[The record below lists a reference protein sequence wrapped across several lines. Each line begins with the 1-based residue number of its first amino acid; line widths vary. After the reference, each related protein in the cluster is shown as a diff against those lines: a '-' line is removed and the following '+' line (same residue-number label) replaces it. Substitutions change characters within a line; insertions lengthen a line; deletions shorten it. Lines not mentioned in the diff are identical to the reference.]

1 MIEHH
6 IPEGRA
12 ARRAIAAGGGLVSGL
27 ALIAAVSTGPGYAAA
42 SANPDQSNSTMC
54 DYAGGDTAGLG
65 LTTEQT
71 GNAEVIVEAAADLD
85 LPRRAAEIALATAFQ
100 ESRLDNGAVSA
111 GGRSFGLFQQT
122 PAAGWGTRE
131 QVTTPGRAARSFYQ
145 RLVRVPRWQSL
156 PLTKAA
162 ALVQRPRADL
172 RGKYAEH
179 ETLAKQLVAALW
191 DERDLDDLD
200 LTDREKARIQERLK
214 TAAGLGLSR
223 EKVVSALADDL
234 REEDDADSDSV
245 GEDSDSVGEDSDSVG
260 EDSETILDQDE
271 DSDTARD
278 QAEDIV
284 GDLAADLCDERATRD
299 DDARDDRQDD
309 DARGDRRDD
318 DARGGD
324 ARGDGARGDGARG
337 DGRRD
342 DGMRS
347 GTMREGT
354 MRDGNGTPLTA
365 TGSGSGK
372 TAVSAALTQR
382 GIPYSWGGGGPTGP
396 TYGIGRGA
404 DIKGF
409 DCSGLT
415 EYAWSKA
422 GVRIGGTTYEQ
433 VNKGRKVARSEVRP
447 GDLVF
452 YDTDPTRPGPDH
464 VGLAISKTQM
474 VNAPSTG
481 AVVRVDSIDRRSYLT
496 AVRPSR

>member
-6 IPEGRA
+6 RPGGRA
-12 ARRAIAAGGGLVSGL
+12 AQRAIAAGGGLVSGM

-42 SANPDQSNSTMC
+42 SANPDQLNSTMC

-65 LTTEQT
+65 LTAEQT

-100 ESRLDNGAVSA
+100 ESRFDNGAVSA
-111 GGRSFGLFQQT
+111 SGRSFGLFQQT

-131 QVTTPGRAARSFYQ
+131 QVTTPSRAARSFYQ
-145 RLVRVPRWQSL
+145 RLVRVPRWQSM

-162 ALVQRPRADL
+162 ALVQRPRTDL
-172 RGKYAEH
+172 RGRYAKH

-223 EKVVSALADDL
+223 EKVVSALAGDL
-234 REEDDADSDSV
+234 REEDDA
-245 GEDSDSVGEDSDSVG
+245 

-278 QAEDIV
+278 EAEDIV
-284 GDLAADLCDERATRD
+284 GDIAAGLCDERDDDER
-299 DDARDDRQDD
+299 DDARDDDV
-309 DARGDRRDD
+309 RDD
-318 DARGGD
+318 D
-324 ARGDGARGDGARG
+324 
-337 DGRRD
+337 
-342 DGMRS
+342 MRS
-347 GTMREGT
+347 GTMRDDNMRSGN
-354 MRDGNGTPLTA
+354 MRDGDMRGGSGTPLTA
-365 TGSGSGK
+365 TGAGGN

-382 GIPYSWGGGGPTGP
+382 GIPYSWGGGGPAGP
-396 TYGIGRGA
+396 SYGIGRGA

-464 VGLAISKTQM
+464 VGLAINNTQM